1 MDANRKLFN
10 TFAAMRKL
18 LLLVSLATV
27 LTYSCKTDFDVTSD
41 WKDISIVYGLLD
53 PTDTAQYIKVTKAF
67 LDKKVSALT
76 IAQIPD
82 SLYYTDITVQLEQY
96 QNSVLKKTIDLQKV
110 DGNLEG
116 YVKDTGIFANA
127 PNYLYKT
134 KEVMDQNSSYKLVIT
149 ISDNGKIVTSS
160 TEIIN
165 DFLVT
170 IPSPLQK
177 VNFKPGAQYHVQ
189 WTSAKDGKIYG
200 LVIRFHYK
208 EVNAS
213 DPTISVEKYLDWTI
227 TNSNRSNST
236 DGGESM
242 FQDIDGSSFYTF
254 VNANLDEDPSV
265 YRVSENFDFI
275 FSVGGEEL
283 DNYNQV
289 TLAQEGLTSGTIE
302 PEYTNVDNGLGLYST
317 RFHKTIFAVPI
328 DIHTVDTLA
337 CSAETKNLRF
347 QNSVGGFC
355 F

>member
-1 MDANRKLFN
+1 MDVNRNLFN
-10 TFAAMRKL
+10 TFARMRKL
-18 LLLVSLATV
+18 LLLVTLATV

-208 EVNAS
+208 GSKCLGSYHQCRKIPRLDHYEQQTVPIARTAANQCSRILMAAAFTLS
-213 DPTISVEKYLDWTI
+213 SMQTSTRTFCIPRILRISILSFQWVVKSWTI
-227 TNSNRSNST
+227 T
-236 DGGESM
+236 
-242 FQDIDGSSFYTF
+242 
-254 VNANLDEDPSV
+254 
-265 YRVSENFDFI
+265 
-275 FSVGGEEL
+275 
-283 DNYNQV
+283 
-289 TLAQEGLTSGTIE
+289 
-302 PEYTNVDNGLGLYST
+302 T
-317 RFHKTIFAVPI
+317 RLPLPRK
-328 DIHTVDTLA
+328 
-337 CSAETKNLRF
+337 
-347 QNSVGGFC
+347 G
-355 F
+355 